1 MSPQQPLILA
11 SSSKYR
17 QGLMQK
23 LGLKFDSIAPDIDE
37 TPENDEGPAALVSRL
52 AKQKALAVAEKHPNA
67 LIIASDQVACLND
80 SILTKPYTVKNA
92 LAQLARCSGKTVK
105 FYTSLAV
112 YNGLA
117 ETMDIIVEPYIVGFK
132 TLTDEQIAFYVEQ
145 EKPLDCA
152 GSFKCEGLGIALF
165 SSLDGKDFNTL
176 IGLPLIEL
184 TRLLAKNGIDVL
196 KYAAT
201 NPKDAQ

>member
-1 MSPQQPLILA
+1 MSTQQPLILA

-17 QGLMQK
+17 QGLMHK
-23 LGLKFDSIAPDIDE
+23 LGLKFNSIAPDIDE

-52 AKQKALAVAEKHPNA
+52 AKQKALAVAEKHPDA

-80 SILTKPYTVKNA
+80 SILTKPYTVENA
-92 LAQLARCSGKTVK
+92 HAQLARCSGQTVT

-112 YNGLA
+112 YNGPA

-165 SSLDGKDFNTL
+165 SFLNGKDFNTL

-201 NPKDAQ
+201 NPKDTQ

>member
-11 SSSKYR
+11 SSSTYR
-17 QGLMQK
+17 QSLMQK

-92 LAQLARCSGKTVK
+92 HAQLARCSGKTVK

-132 TLTDEQIAFYVEQ
+132 TLTYEQIAFYIEQ

>member
-17 QGLMQK
+17 QGLMHK

-80 SILTKPYTVKNA
+80 SILTKPYTVENA
-92 LAQLARCSGKTVK
+92 HAQLTRCSGQTVT

-112 YNGLA
+112 YNGPA

-132 TLTDEQIAFYVEQ
+132 TLTDEQIAFYIEQ

-165 SSLDGKDFNTL
+165 SFLNGKDFNTL

>member
-1 MSPQQPLILA
+1 MTVDD
-11 SSSKYR
+11 KR
-17 QGLMQK
+17 QAEVWDK
-23 LGLKFDSIAPDIDE
+23 EVARLKE
-37 TPENDEGPAALVSRL
+37 E
-52 AKQKALAVAEKHPNA
+52 AEKQGSP
-67 LIIASDQVACLND
+67 
-80 SILTKPYTVKNA
+80 
-92 LAQLARCSGKTVK
+92 
-105 FYTSLAV
+105 
-112 YNGLA
+112 
-117 ETMDIIVEPYIVGFK
+117 
-132 TLTDEQIAFYVEQ
+132 LTDEQIAFYIEQ